1 MKKTFLIFSFLLL
14 LSCSKDKFN
23 NNNPN
28 LPNYQFSMDVDTNLP
43 LYTIVTNPG
52 NGIRVYPANG
62 PSRGVIIFNT
72 GTGYK
77 AYDGSCPNHGS
88 TSTCSELTLNGGGTT
103 TCTCN
108 TTTNEVF
115 NLFTGLAPNVQY
127 PLKEYRTE
135 TMGNIIRVYN

>member
-28 LPNYQFSMDVDTNLP
+28 LPNYQFSMDVDLNLP
-43 LYTIVTNPG
+43 LYATVGNPG
-52 NGIRVYPANG
+52 NGIKVFPANG

-77 AYDGSCPNHGS
+77 AYDGSCPNHGVTSCS
-88 TSTCSELTLNGGGTT
+88 TLTLGGGTA
-103 TCTCN
+103 TCACN
-108 TTTNEVF
+108 TTTNEVY
-115 NLFTGLAPNVQY
+115 NLFTGLAPNTQY

-135 TMGNIIRVYN
+135 KIDNIIRVYN